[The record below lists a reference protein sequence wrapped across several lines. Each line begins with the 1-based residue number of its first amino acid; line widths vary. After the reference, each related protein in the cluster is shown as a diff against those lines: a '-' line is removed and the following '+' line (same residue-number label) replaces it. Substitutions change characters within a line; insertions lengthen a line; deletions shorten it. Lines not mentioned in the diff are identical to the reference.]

1 MQTSPSYS
9 GQSLAKHCT
18 APGRRSQISRGA
30 AVTQASLKDV
40 AGVLVFSALP
50 FL

>member
-1 MQTSPSYS
+1 MGASNSCS
-9 GQSLAKHCT
+9 GQSLTNNCA
-18 APGRRSQISRGA
+18 APSRRCQRLRR
-30 AVTQASLKDV
+30 AVIKASLKDV

>member
-1 MQTSPSYS
+1 MEASPSYG
-9 GQSLAKHCT
+9 GQRLAKHCI
-18 APGRRSQISRGA
+18 APGRRSQISRRA